1 VARFCCLPALTV
13 ALAVLAAVAAG
24 AQEDLD
30 PLRRLPFDA
39 GGVTDVEA
47 TSFQLYRIPLSA
59 TVRDLEDKP
68 WGLKITF
75 PVSLGGYEVS
85 AATSVG
91 DLVERLNSVTVVPGV
106 EFLLPAGPDWT
117 IKPFVEAGLTASSG
131 TGDDTDVLYGAG
143 VRARGEYR
151 PGQSVVTL
159 GGALDYRGGSDP
171 DSLIK
176 QYSTLAVA
184 ADVQWPLGFSVGGRE
199 ARGGLFVAVRNF
211 SDVTLRDLDTEPF
224 EVSTSY
230 EAGLS
235 FATEPPLRV
244 WKLPLPWLGLAW
256 RQSDAVSGLRLY
268 LSFPF

>member
-1 VARFCCLPALTV
+1 VARFCYLPALAA
-13 ALAVLAAVAAG
+13 ALAVLAAVTAG

-39 GGVTDVEA
+39 RSVTDVET
-47 TSFQLYRIPLSA
+47 TSFQVYRIPMSA
-59 TVRDLEDKP
+59 TVRDLEDEP
-68 WGLKITF
+68 WGLRVTF

-91 DLVERLNSVTVVPGV
+91 DLAERLSTVTVVPGV
-106 EFLLPAGPDWT
+106 EFLLPAGSSWT
-117 IKPFVEAGLTASSG
+117 IKPFAEAGLTAASDVD
-131 TGDDTDVLYGAG
+131 DDTDVLYGAG
-143 VRARGEYR
+143 VRTRGEYR

-159 GGALDYRGGSDP
+159 GGALEYRGSSDP

-176 QYSTLAVA
+176 QYSTLAAA
-184 ADVQWPLGFSVGGRE
+184 ADVQWPLGFSLGGRP

-211 SDVTLRDLDTEPF
+211 SDVKLRDLDSVPF

-268 LSFPF
+268 LAFPF